1 MRRWLG
7 VLIVACLAGAACAQN
22 PNEGK
27 PAPPDAPASP
37 TPAPQTPPA
46 EQPAAPATPP
56 PAPSRVEAIL
66 DALQKAGEELKDI
79 RCRVVYD
86 EDDQVNL
93 SRKRREGVILFKK
106 GEPNA
111 KFYITFD
118 RLVQDG
124 KAARE
129 QKKVWYL
136 FDGRNLLEVRES
148 NTTVIERE
156 MVKPGEKVDFF
167 DLDKTPF
174 PLPFGHRKE
183 YILERF
189 DVSLVDAQP
198 GDPPDSDHL
207 VCTPKPNTRMASKF
221 RKLEFHVG
229 RAAHLPIRIKAVSS
243 DGYKVT
249 TADFPDLSEKSINSN
264 LKEADFAEPAEW
276 KKYKRTQEKLED
288 GATGK
293 DDP

>member
-1 MRRWLG
+1 MRTSLW
-7 VLIVACLAGAACAQN
+7 VLIVACLAGVARAQN

-46 EQPAAPATPP
+46 EQPAAPASPT
-56 PAPSRVEAIL
+56 PSRVEAIL

-111 KFYITFD
+111 KFFITFD

-124 KAARE
+124 KAALE

-136 FDGRNLLEVRES
+136 FNGVKLLEARES

-156 MVKPGEKVDFF
+156 VVRPGEKVDFF

-174 PLPFGHRKE
+174 PLPFGHKKE
-183 YILERF
+183 YILQRF
-189 DVSLVDAQP
+189 DVSLVEAQP

-229 RAAHLPIRIKAVSS
+229 RAAHLPTRIKAVSA

-249 TADFPDLSEKSINSN
+249 TADFPDLSEKSVNPN
-264 LKEADFAEPAEW
+264 LKDADFAEPGQW

-288 GATGK
+288 GPADK
-293 DDP
+293 DLP

>member
-1 MRRWLG
+1 MRTGGW
-7 VLIVACLAGAACAQN
+7 VLIFACIAGVARAQD

-27 PAPPDAPASP
+27 PAPPQTPTSPA
-37 TPAPQTPPA
+37 PAPQTPPS
-46 EQPAAPATPP
+46 EPAPAP
-56 PAPSRVEAIL
+56 PAPTPSRVEAIL

-106 GEPNA
+106 GEPNPR
-111 KFYITFD
+111 FFITFD

-124 KAARE
+124 KAAKE

-136 FDGRNLLEVRES
+136 FDGRNLLEARES
-148 NTTVIERE
+148 TTTVIESE
-156 MVKPGEKVDFF
+156 VAKPGDKVDFF

-174 PLPFGHRKE
+174 PLPFGHKKE

-229 RAAHLPIRIKAVSS
+229 RAARLPIRIKAVSA

-249 TADFPDLSEKSINSN
+249 TADFPDLSEKSINPN
-264 LKEADFAEPAEW
+264 LKDADFAEPGEW
-276 KKYKRTQEKLED
+276 KKYKRTREKLED
-288 GATGK
+288 SSAGR
-293 DDP
+293 DEP

>member
-1 MRRWLG
+1 MRTCHW
-7 VLIVACLAGAACAQN
+7 VLIGACLAGVARAQD
-22 PNEGK
+22 PNERK
-27 PAPPDAPASP
+27 PAPPETPASP
-37 TPAPQTPPA
+37 TPAPQTPP
-46 EQPAAPATPP
+46 PAQP
-56 PAPSRVEAIL
+56 PAKPEPTPTPSRVEAIL

-111 KFYITFD
+111 KFFITFD

-124 KAARE
+124 KAAKE

-136 FDGRNLLEVRES
+136 FDGLKLLEARES
-148 NTTVIERE
+148 NTTVTERE
-156 MVKPGEKVDFF
+156 VVRLGEKVDFF

-174 PLPFGHRKE
+174 PLPFGHKKE
-183 YILERF
+183 YILQRF

-229 RAAHLPIRIKAVSS
+229 RAAHLPIRIKAVSA

-249 TADFPDLSEKSINSN
+249 TADFPDLSEKSINPN
-264 LKEADFAEPAEW
+264 LKDADFAEPGQW
-276 KKYKRTQEKLED
+276 KKYKRTQEMLED
-288 GATGK
+288 TDAGSRN
-293 DDP
+293 P